1 MNGFQE
7 AENPRSVFFFYEY
20 FVYLAR
26 QPALKTLLDVFPFDL
41 YFDFFF
47 CACPRVSSGDCL
59 VQVPCCV
66 GRWPRRAAWTW
77 QESRVFF
84 ALGRERKEVRKEG
97 EIDFIR

>member
-41 YFDFFF
+41 YFDFF
-47 CACPRVSSGDCL
+47 S
-59 VQVPCCV
+59 VPVHECHPETV
-66 GRWPRRAAWTW
+66 
-77 QESRVFF
+77 
-84 ALGRERKEVRKEG
+84 
-97 EIDFIR
+97 